1 MPEEN
6 VEAPK
11 TLSIAD
17 ALKEGVKG
25 ASQSGTITFS
35 DLDGA
40 SKAAVIL
47 LAVGAESAANVLRQ
61 MTPFEVQ
68 LLSDQEAARVQGG
81 YAGGSSVTRSR
92 VQQRTTVR
100 TQRCGTARP
109 APAAVLEIKDR
120 VKAAAASAAAA
131 LPALCDSPWLG

>member
-1 MPEEN
+1 MPDEQA
-6 VEAPK
+6 APK

-25 ASQSGTITFS
+25 AQQTGTVTFD

-68 LLSDQEAARVQGG
+68 RLSSCRCCASSKRLLAIMHR
-81 YAGGSSVTRSR
+81 YRLI
-92 VQQRTTVR
+92 
-100 TQRCGTARP
+100 P
-109 APAAVLEIKDR
+109 IL
-120 VKAAAASAAAA
+120 
-131 LPALCDSPWLG
+131 LCKIC